1 VLAVHDLA
9 MKPFLLVLS
18 LLGVS
23 LFAQAPAPPSSADG
37 APAVIPLFRAKLPG
51 GMYQVAVHAIVAVTS
66 HEYVVDGIA
75 RVTEVNVDT
84 NGSLLAR
91 FYYIEPQTPNSPLGL
106 GTATIEKAEELFK
119 QAANKTGQDVWKKVI
134 KNYPT
139 TTHARTV
146 EYRVQKRE
154 DLDKIFLGAEEAFRL
169 QRSKSVTIGE

>member
-1 VLAVHDLA
+1 MSSMFDVGCSLFAVHDVS

-23 LFAQAPAPPSSADG
+23 LFAQAPAPPPSTDATH
-37 APAVIPLFRAKLPG
+37 AAMKLFRAKLPG
-51 GMYQVAVHAIVAVTS
+51 GLYEVAVHAIVAVTS

-91 FYYIEPQTPNSPLGL
+91 FYYLEPQQPNSPLGL
-106 GTATIEKAEELFK
+106 GTATIEKAQELFK
-119 QAANKTGQDVWKKVI
+119 QAADKTGQDVWKKVI

-139 TTHARTV
+139 PTHARTV
-146 EYRVQKRE
+146 SHVAK
-154 DLDKIFLGAEEAFRL
+154 
-169 QRSKSVTIGE
+169 

>member
-1 VLAVHDLA
+1 MLDVHDADMKLLLLA
-9 MKPFLLVLS
+9 LS
-18 LLGVS
+18 LLS
-23 LFAQAPAPPSSADG
+23 LPLFAQTPAQPPTTNATE
-37 APAVIPLFRAKLPG
+37 AALKLFRAKLPG
-51 GMYQVAVHAIVAVTS
+51 GTYEVAVRAIVAVTS

-106 GTATIEKAEELFK
+106 GTATLEKAQELFK
-119 QAANKTGQDVWKKVI
+119 QAADKTGQDVWKKVV

-154 DLDKIFLGAEEAFRL
+154 DLDKIFEAAEESFRL
-169 QRSKSVTIGE
+169 QKNKSVTVGE